1 MIKRLSPDEAAKYRK
16 LEEYEFDRAIGFTL
30 TPDTDGFELVTY
42 FGDSLHEI
50 IGSTKR
56 PEWIY
61 VLANKHMPGILKI
74 GFTKTS
80 VYQRVNEINAPT
92 GVISP
97 WFPVFTYKTA
107 NGYFLEQELH
117 RYMEGLGIRIN
128 PSREGFEL
136 DVDTAIDIIETIGSK
151 YIIVDVD
158 N

>member
-1 MIKRLSPDEAAKYRK
+1 MIKRLSPEEAAKYRK
-16 LEEYEFDRAIGFTL
+16 LEEHQYSYAIGYTL
-30 TPDTDGFELVTY
+30 TPDTDGFEIVTY
-42 FGDSLHEI
+42 YGESLHDI
-50 IGSTKR
+50 VGSTKR

-92 GVISP
+92 GVIWP
-97 WFPVFTYKTA
+97 WFPVYSYKTT

-128 PSREGFEL
+128 QAREGFEL

-151 YIIVDVD
+151 YILANVDK
-158 N
+158 